1 MRENDFSGR
10 RHLILKLLK
19 NSLAYLKPHIR
30 WFIVGATLFFL
41 LQTLIRHWQEVTTI
55 QISVAGWAILAGAL
69 CVTFLAHVWSSFVWT
84 WILRELNQQV
94 NNHHFI
100 RVYLKT
106 NIAKYLPGNVWHYYG
121 RITAAKDAGVSTSVA
136 TLSVL
141 LEPLLMAASA
151 LIIVLLGVS
160 LEVGDRHLPLI
171 LLSILGLASVLIAIH
186 PWFLNT
192 AIRFLGKLKLKKN
205 HNNTTDL
212 HSSMVV
218 NYPLKPLIGELG
230 FVLLRGTGFLLTLL
244 AFTSLQLEQLPLI
257 MGAFSLAWLLG
268 LIVPGAPGGLGV
280 FEATAIALLEH
291 RLSPGIVISA
301 IAFYRLVS
309 ILAETSAAGFAWLD
323 ERRLDFN

>member
-1 MRENDFSGR
+1 
-10 RHLILKLLK
+10 
-19 NSLAYLKPHIR
+19 LKPYIR
-30 WFIVGATLFFL
+30 WFIVGITLFFL
-41 LQTLIRHWQEVTTI
+41 LQALIRHWQEVTTI
-55 QISVAGWAILAGAL
+55 QIFATGWAILASAL
-69 CVTFLAHVWSSFVWT
+69 CVTFLAHIWSGWVWT
-84 WILRELNQQV
+84 WILRELNQRV
-94 NNHHFI
+94 NNRYFV

-121 RITAAKDAGVSTSVA
+121 RITAAKDTGISTSVA

-151 LIIVLLGVS
+151 LIVVLVGVS
-160 LEVGDRHLPLI
+160 LEVTHRLPLI
-171 LLSILGLASVLIAIH
+171 LLSILGLATVLIAIH
-186 PWFLNT
+186 PWFLNI

-205 HNNTTDL
+205 QTNTISSNNYTVL
-212 HSSMVV
+212 H
-218 NYPLKPLIGELG
+218 YPWKPLLGEMG

-244 AFTSLQLEQLPLI
+244 AFTSLQLEQLPLLL
-257 MGAFSLAWLLG
+257 GTFSLSWLLG

-309 ILAETSAAGFAWLD
+309 ILAETTAAGIAWLD
-323 ERRLDFN
+323 ERRLDFS